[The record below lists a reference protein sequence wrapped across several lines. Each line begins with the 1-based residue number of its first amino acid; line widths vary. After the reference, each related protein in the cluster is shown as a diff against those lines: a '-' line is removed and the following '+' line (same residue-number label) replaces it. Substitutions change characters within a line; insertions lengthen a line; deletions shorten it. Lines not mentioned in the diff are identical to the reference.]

1 MLRKSKAQSTLEY
14 IVVLTV
20 IIGAVIAFVAIL
32 KRDPSST
39 GVGQLLKRSQAKIES
54 SSQEIVD
61 MTK

>member
-20 IIGAVIAFVAIL
+20 
-32 KRDPSST
+32 T
-39 GVGQLLKRSQAKIES
+39 GVGQLLIRSQPKIES
-54 SSQEIVD
+54 SSQDIVD